1 MISTEPVPTTRDPAA
16 HKPAGH
22 PREQKLVI
30 YHPTSA
36 GNGAAMQLEPRV
48 NRREG
53 DRYNCFFLEMA
64 AQKSTAS
71 RTGDQKSFATFDW
84 EHKLTVKLDYA
95 DLCELLAV
103 LEGHVERAGGA
114 RNGIYHENGRGNTM
128 ITFQKAEKSGYAL
141 GLSRKDKS
149 TGQIARVQIVL
160 SDVEC
165 IGLRCILQSG
175 LFLVLFHAYLF
186 GATPR
191 PAASEEES
199 H

>member
-1 MISTEPVPTTRDPAA
+1 MISTEPVSTPREPAA
-16 HKPAGH
+16 R

-36 GNGAAMQLEPRV
+36 GNGAAVQLEPRI

-71 RTGDQKSFATFDW
+71 RQGDQKSFATFDW

-114 RNGIYHENGRGNTM
+114 RNGLYHENGRCNTM
-128 ITFQKAEKSGYAL
+128 ISFQKAEKG
-141 GLSRKDKS
+141 GLSRKDKA
-149 TGQIARVQIVL
+149 TGQITRVQIVL
-160 SDVEC
+160 SEAEC

-175 LFLVLFHAYLF
+175 LFLVLFHAHLF
-186 GATPR
+186 GPPPR
-191 PAASEEES
+191 PAAAEAEAL
-199 H
+199 